1 MTGAGK
7 EPEPFPGV
15 VSTPQPVIRL
25 TSASL
30 GCLMLSAAESG
41 PCFKLHVSVRALSM
55 RGGDR

>member
-1 MTGAGK
+1 MTGTGK

-41 PCFKLHVSVRALSM
+41 PCLQTPRISESPINERW
-55 RGGDR
+55 